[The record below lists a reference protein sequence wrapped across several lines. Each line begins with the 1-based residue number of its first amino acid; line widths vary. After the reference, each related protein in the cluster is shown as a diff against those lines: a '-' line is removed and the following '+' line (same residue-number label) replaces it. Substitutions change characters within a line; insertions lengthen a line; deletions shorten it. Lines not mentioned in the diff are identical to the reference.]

1 MVHKSGCGLSEDVVM
16 EHTKLLENLVIEKRQ
31 MKDDIKEMKETLH
44 EVHRI
49 LCVSNGK
56 RSITDATSQNTK
68 DIEDIKKE
76 LETAVERRRQ
86 DAKFGIEQLIALLA
100 ILISVFALIKGHL

>member
-1 MVHKSGCGLSEDVVM
+1 MVKSGCGLNEDVVL
-16 EHTKLLENLVIEKRQ
+16 EHTKLLELLVMEKDNIKQ
-31 MKDDIKEMKETLH
+31 DVQDIKQKLD

-56 RSITDATSQNTK
+56 RSVTDATSQNTK
-68 DIEDIKKE
+68 DIEEIKKE

-86 DAKFGIEQLIALLA
+86 DAKFRIEQLIALLA